1 MDTRYLKSLIAVVES
16 GSIAAAARTEGLTSA
31 AVSQRIQALER
42 SLGVEL
48 LSRAGHAVVPTI
60 ACRALLPRARRIVGE
75 TGLLAGDADP
85 AGLTGSFRIG
95 SISTALTGL
104 LTSAL
109 RQLTRNAPR
118 LQPAVVPGTSRT
130 LYRALQEGELDAAI
144 VVAPP
149 FPVPRSLDALLLR
162 REPLLL
168 LSQADPGTDIG
179 AAVRRGPYI
188 RYDSDSWGGQH
199 AERYL
204 SDHGGAPAPLYDL
217 DALEAIALL
226 VSDGVGVSLTP
237 DWSGLRRL
245 APHCRITSVGDE
257 RYDRHLVLLSQRRS
271 ERPQMLELL
280 KTACLAS
287 AAALEGSGKTPE
299 IGACQNQSS
308 ATRT

>member
-1 MDTRYLKSLIAVVES
+1 LDTRYLKSLISVVES
-16 GSIAAAARTEGLTSA
+16 GSIAEAARLEGLTA
-31 AVSQRIQALER
+31 AAISQRIQALER
-42 SLGVEL
+42 ALGVEL
-48 LSRAGHAVVPTI
+48 LSRAGHAAVPTI
-60 ACRALLPRARRIVGE
+60 ACRTLLPRARRIVGE
-75 TGLLAGDADP
+75 MGRLAGDADP

-109 RQLTRNAPR
+109 RQLTQNAPR
-118 LQPAVVPGTSRT
+118 LQPVVVPGTART

-149 FPVPRSLDALLLR
+149 FPVPKSLDALLLR

-168 LSQADPGTDIG
+168 ISQADPGTDIA

-188 RYDSDSWGGQH
+188 RYDPDSWGGQH

-204 SDHGGAPAPLYDL
+204 SDHGGAPAALYDL

-226 VSDGVGVSLTP
+226 VGDGVGVSLVP
-237 DWSGLRRL
+237 DWSGLHRL
-245 APHCRITSVGDE
+245 ASHCRITSVSDE
-257 RYDRHLVLLSQRRS
+257 RYDRRLVLLSQRSS
-271 ERPQMLELL
+271 ERPQMVELL

-287 AAALEGSGKTPE
+287 AAALDGSGR
-299 IGACQNQSS
+299 Q
-308 ATRT
+308 

>member
-16 GSIAAAARTEGLTSA
+16 GSIAEAARLEGLTA
-31 AVSQRIQALER
+31 AAISQRIQALER
-42 SLGVEL
+42 ALGVEL
-48 LSRAGHAVVPTI
+48 LSRAGHAAVPTI

-75 TGLLAGDADP
+75 IGLLAGDTDP
-85 AGLTGSFRIG
+85 TGLTGSFRIG

-109 RQLTRNAPR
+109 RQLTQSAPR
-118 LQPAVVPGTSRT
+118 LQPVVVPGTSRT

-144 VVAPP
+144 VAAPP
-149 FPVPRSLDALLLR
+149 FPVPKSLDVLLLR

-168 LSQADPGTDIG
+168 LSQADPGTDIA

-188 RYDSDSWGGQH
+188 RYDPDSWGGQL

-204 SDHGGAPAPLYDL
+204 SDHGGAPVALYDL

-226 VSDGVGVSLTP
+226 VGDGDGEGVSLVP

-245 APHCRITSVGDE
+245 APHCCITSVNDE
-257 RYDRHLVLLSQRRS
+257 RYDRRLVLLSQRNS
-271 ERPQMLELL
+271 ERAQVLELL
-280 KTACLAS
+280 KTACFAS
-287 AAALEGSGKTPE
+287 AAALDGSGR
-299 IGACQNQSS
+299 Q
-308 ATRT
+308 